1 MVRTPQSNRA
11 PTSAPSGGQSRSAS
25 MLQTNITS
33 PSPLAGFLYS
43 LLLFVVF
50 KIYLFLVALVAAHRF
65 SRCSEQELLCT
76 AARGLLTAVAS
87 LAAEHRLWGARG
99 CSTWLT
105 VTARGCHGA
114 WLSQRVVSQHVT
126 VTARGCHGTWCHSA
140 WARAQQLRLLG

>member
-1 MVRTPQSNRA
+1 
-11 PTSAPSGGQSRSAS
+11 

-65 SRCSEQELLCT
+65 SRCSEQELLFT
-76 AARGLLTAVAS
+76 AAHGLLTAVAS
-87 LAAEHRLWGARG
+87 LATEHRLWGARG
-99 CSTWLT
+99 CSAWLSRRMVSQHVIVT
-105 VTARGCHGA
+105 VRGCHGA
-114 WLSQRVVSQHVT
+114 
-126 VTARGCHGTWCHSA
+126 WCHSA